1 MKLCAALL
9 LTAAVLPLA
18 TSWLYHDDVDCLLTD
33 WRPWI
38 SIPGGFV
45 RSRAVLRYPQGG
57 GLPCGDLEEFNLTG
71 AMPTTQDT
79 AANLDQFFLGNILA
93 ARGTARTAVNK
104 RDLVLLLDMS
114 GSIGSTDFTSLKTY
128 VAELLSYICP
138 ENEMGTFHRVAV
150 VTFSSSVVLN
160 FNFHEATSLGQIQA
174 SIHSLPY
181 EGGSTRTADAINFV
195 RTQVFQTGNYRD
207 EPDVDLE
214 VLLITDGHPNGAG
227 NSPQDVELAA
237 EALGERANI
246 FALGYGSAYSSASD
260 FDHLKNLVTAPWYK
274 HIFNLEHVSD
284 FETMLD
290 TLANRPS
297 HMVCVN
303 FQQG

>member
-1 MKLCAALL
+1 MKLCATVLL
-9 LTAAVLPLA
+9 VAAATLPLVA
-18 TSWLYHDDVDCLLTD
+18 CWLYDEDVDCVLTEWSD
-33 WRPWI
+33 WI
-38 SIPGGFV
+38 AVPGGLV
-45 RSRAVLRYPQGG
+45 RTRDVLRYPQGN
-57 GLPCGDLEEFNLTG
+57 GLPCGDLEEFDMTG
-71 AMPTTQDT
+71 AMPTVEQTT
-79 AANLDQFFLGNILA
+79 ANLEENFLGNNPVARA
-93 ARGTARTAVNK
+93 AGNK

-114 GSIGSTDFTSLKTY
+114 GSIGAADFSSLKTD

-138 ENEMGTFHRVAV
+138 VGGMGSFHRVAV
-150 VTFSSSVVLN
+150 VTFSNSVVLN

-174 SIHSLPY
+174 KIYNLPY
-181 EGGSTRTADAINFV
+181 EGSGTRTADAINFV

-207 EPDVDLE
+207 APDVDLE

-237 EALGERANI
+237 GELSVNGVYI
-246 FALGYGSAYSSASD
+246 YALGYGSAYSGASD

-284 FETMLD
+284 FETMLY

-297 HMVCVN
+297 EIVCVN